1 MKVDYGEL
9 VQFPGGAVQYSRLV
23 DDEILIVSTRSGEI
37 KIPLKVINKALED
50 SWRFERTSRGK

>member
-9 VQFPGGAVQYSRLV
+9 VRFTEGAVQYSRLV

-37 KIPLKVINKALED
+37 KIPRKVINKALED

>member
-9 VQFPGGAVQYSRLV
+9 VQFPGGAVQYSR
-23 DDEILIVSTRSGEI
+23 DEKQEVLIVSSRQEEI
-37 KIPLKVINKALED
+37 RIPLKVINKALED

>member
-9 VQFPGGAVQYSRLV
+9 VRFTEGAVQYSRLV